1 MMVQAAKI
9 NVEDL
14 EAVSNMLAALDPFVK
29 LRQTMPLRCV
39 QAFLLVAY
47 NEGQPVAEYAR
58 IAKIS
63 ATTMSRNLLDIG
75 ERDRYNEP
83 GLDLVLGRDNPNN
96 RREKEYFLSAKGRAM
111 IGAVAKRWRG

>member
-1 MMVQAAKI
+1 MMVAAKM
-9 NVEDL
+9 NSADL
-14 EAVSNMLAALDPFVK
+14 EAVSNMLAAIDPFVK
-29 LRQTMPLRCV
+29 IRQTMPLRCV

-58 IAKIS
+58 VAKMS

-75 ERDRYNEP
+75 ERDRYGQP

-111 IGAVAKRWRG
+111 IGTVAKRWRG